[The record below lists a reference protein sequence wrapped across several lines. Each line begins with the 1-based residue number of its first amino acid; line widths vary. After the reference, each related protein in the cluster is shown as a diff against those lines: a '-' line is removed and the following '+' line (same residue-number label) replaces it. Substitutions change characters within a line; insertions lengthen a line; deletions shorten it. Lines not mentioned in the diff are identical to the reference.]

1 MKVEALYVHI
11 PFCKVKC
18 NYCDFLSFTGCTDE
32 LQHRYVEALK
42 KEALLN
48 KKKLDLEVNLKSI
61 FFGGGTPTCL
71 SSGLLV
77 QLLEFIQAN
86 FPIDQGAE
94 ISVEA
99 NPGTVNKEKLRHLFE
114 AGVNRLSFGV
124 QSFNKEMLKK
134 LGRVHSP
141 EDIYASYALA
151 REVGFTNVNFDLMY
165 GLPGQ
170 DLKDWERTLIK
181 ALELNLE
188 HISSYQLKIER
199 GTPFGQQMEEGALQ
213 EFDDELALNMYK
225 LADSYLGKN
234 GFRHYEVANFAK
246 LGYECRHNRIYWH
259 TKPYLGLG
267 PGAHSF
273 LPPHRVE
280 NLGVLSS
287 YISML
292 EKGDNPPSI
301 SEELTLPTLM
311 SETMFMGLRLLE
323 GVNLNDFYCRFGQD
337 ARSVFPRAIKKCLSK
352 GLIELNNG
360 YIKLTHLGLYLGNLV
375 FEEFLSDN

>member
-1 MKVEALYVHI
+1 
-11 PFCKVKC
+11 
-18 NYCDFLSFTGCTDE
+18 
-32 LQHRYVEALK
+32 
-42 KEALLN
+42 
-48 KKKLDLEVNLKSI
+48 VNLKSI

-77 QLLEFIQAN
+77 HLLDFIQAN

-99 NPGTVNKEKLRHLFE
+99 NPGTVDREKLQLLFA
-114 AGVNRLSFGV
+114 AGVNRISFGV
-124 QSFNKEMLKK
+124 QSFNKEMLKI
-134 LGRVHSP
+134 LGRIHTP
-141 EDIYASYALA
+141 GDIYESYAMA
-151 REVGFTNVNFDLMY
+151 REAGFTNVNFDLMY

-170 DLKDWERTLIK
+170 DLKDWERTLLK
-181 ALELNLE
+181 TLELNLE
-188 HISSYQLKIER
+188 HISAYQLKIER
-199 GTPFGQQMEEGALQ
+199 GTPFGQQIEERVLQ

-225 LADSYLGKN
+225 LAGSYLGKK
-234 GFRHYEVANFAK
+234 GFIHYEVANFAK
-246 LGYECRHNRIYWH
+246 PGYECRHNRIYWR

-280 NLGVLSS
+280 NIGELSS

-292 EKGDNPPSI
+292 EKGGSPPSI
-301 SEELTLPTLM
+301 SEELTIPILM

-323 GVNLNDFYCRFGQD
+323 GVNLDDFYSRFGQD
-337 ARSVFPRAIKKCLSK
+337 ARNVFSEAINNCLSK
-352 GLIELNNG
+352 GLVELNNG